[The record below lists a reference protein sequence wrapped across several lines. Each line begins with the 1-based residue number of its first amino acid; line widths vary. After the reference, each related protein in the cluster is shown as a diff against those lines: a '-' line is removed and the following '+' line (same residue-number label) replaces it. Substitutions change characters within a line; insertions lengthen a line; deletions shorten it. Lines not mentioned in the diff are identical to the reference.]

1 MKLRENDRVRVRE
14 RERERMTETETE
26 KKKKRR
32 EGHFE
37 RRNFREGI
45 EGEGFVRFHSRDR

>member
-1 MKLRENDRVRVRE
+1 MKLRENDRVRE